1 MDGISVAC
9 QTGQYDPQQLC
20 SEPGLFR
27 EQILFPLGF
36 VLTFRNTIIEVLHDL
51 CVFMGDGKT
60 NIHLCN
66 SWFCDAKR
74 EKP

>member
-9 QTGQYDPQQLC
+9 QTEQYDPQLLC
-20 SEPGLFR
+20 SEPGLCR

-36 VLTFRNTIIEVLHDL
+36 VLTFRNTIIGVLHDL

-60 NIHLCN
+60 NIH
-66 SWFCDAKR
+66 
-74 EKP
+74 